1 MLARVSSAVL
11 VQTNGLGAALVCWI
25 DVRQQRSH
33 LLHHHGREPGQTRLQ
48 QSHHRNGG
56 RKQGGVQGSIAY
68 FGTYSVGKPDKSY
81 TAKVEGSTFPNW
93 AGETQKR
100 IAAIPGDELTITNSS
115 GSAGGIAGSKWKR
128 VK

>member
-1 MLARVSSAVL
+1 MFDSNGRTSFITTAASLAKLASNNRPTGTADENKAV
-11 VQTNGLGAALVCWI
+11 VQ
-25 DVRQQRSH
+25 
-33 LLHHHGREPGQTRLQ
+33 E
-48 QSHHRNGG
+48 
-56 RKQGGVQGSIAY
+56 SIAY

>member
-25 DVRQQRSH
+25 DVRQLRSH

-56 RKQGGVQGSIAY
+56 RKQGGVQGSIA
-68 FGTYSVGKPDKSY
+68 
-81 TAKVEGSTFPNW
+81 
-93 AGETQKR
+93 
-100 IAAIPGDELTITNSS
+100 AAISGDELTITNSS